1 MSEEELVEKIM
12 ARRYDCFFSGYEPK
26 KWSDAPGRC
35 AGYAGQGL

>member
-26 KWSDAPGRC
+26 SGAMRLAGAPVMLVR
-35 AGYAGQGL
+35 GL